1 VGNSIKFLIET
12 IVEFKKNTKL
22 KYPNME
28 IVTKAFLQSATPG
41 GIIKYDEESSI
52 VNSGEVVFKVNKTTK
67 FQATSPFTGA
77 VSNIMM
83 QKGEF
88 QKFQSG
94 TKLYFMQ
101 DSSVTFKVVDK
112 IIIKHPDSI
121 KSEVQEYAAS
131 SLVSFNRGTVFV
143 SEKILAVKWMVEG
156 ERRVTLPNTDVA
168 LVVIDGEERVLGEE
182 GEEGDIEIAAGERVY
197 PPGTKIVFLS
207 ALTMNTMA
215 PVKFRTF
222 QPTLFKDTK
231 YLKARETVT
240 YDRSI
245 KIRVNSN
252 GKVRFLQETMAT
264 IHWPYRSSAEQ
275 KTFMANDEVYLI
287 LKTKMT
293 LNDPAKISISVI
305 DDISWD
311 TIARSTFIVTQKSDE
326 SAGSFIIPCNPLCKD
341 CFGATK
347 FHCNKCWNNFYIENN
362 TCLCPLLGFTLSSIY
377 IFDAAETSGFRNEI
391 TCKKCDI
398 SCHRCDGP
406 GPANC

>member
-1 VGNSIKFLIET
+1 
-12 IVEFKKNTKL
+12 
-22 KYPNME
+22 M
-28 IVTKAFLQSATPG
+28 
-41 GIIKYDEESSI
+41 
-52 VNSGEVVFKVNKTTK
+52 NSGEVVFKVNRTTK
-67 FQATSPFTGA
+67 FQATSPFTGT

-101 DSSVTFKVVDK
+101 DSSVTFKIVDK
-112 IIIKHPDSI
+112 IIIKHPNSI

-143 SEKILAVKWMVEG
+143 SNIVLAVKWMVEG
-156 ERRVTLPNTDVA
+156 ERQVTLPKTEEAILD
-168 LVVIDGEERVLGEE
+168 LDGEQRVLAEEE
-182 GEEGDIEIAAGERVY
+182 GVVESSASEKTY

-215 PVKFRTF
+215 KAKFRVF
-222 QPTLFKDTK
+222 QPTLFQDQK
-231 YLKARETVT
+231 YLKAGETVT
-240 YDRSI
+240 YD
-245 KIRVNSN
+245 KNIRIQVNSN

-275 KTFMANDEVYLI
+275 VTFMANEEIYLL
-287 LKTKMT
+287 LKTKMA

-305 DDISWD
+305 DPLKWE
-311 TIARSTFIVTQKSDE
+311 TVAPSTFIVSQKSDD
-326 SAGSFIIPCNPLCKD
+326 SAGAFIIPCNPLCKD

-347 FHCNKCWNNFYIENN
+347 FHCNSCFNNFYLENN
-362 TCLCPLLGFTLSSIY
+362 TCLCPVLGFTLSSIY
-377 IFDAAETSGFRNEI
+377 IFDAAEISGYRNEI

-398 SCHRCDGP
+398 SCHTCNGP
-406 GPANC
+406 GPANCESCSSSFYTLEQQIANTSDAAIQTTSKD